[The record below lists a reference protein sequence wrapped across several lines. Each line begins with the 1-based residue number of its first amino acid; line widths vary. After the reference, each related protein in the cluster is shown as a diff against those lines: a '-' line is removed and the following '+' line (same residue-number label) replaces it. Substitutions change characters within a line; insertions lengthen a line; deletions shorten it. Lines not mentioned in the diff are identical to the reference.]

1 MFPEEKLD
9 VIRSFLKEKFSN
21 YSVRDYWDFDSEGQ
35 TFFLEGEDRRLTF
48 SRNFLDDSSTSDIS
62 MFLEREGQELG

>member
-21 YSVRDYWDFDSEGQ
+21 YAVRDYWDFDSEGQ
-35 TFFLEGEDRRLTF
+35 TFLLEAEDRRLTF
-48 SRNFLDDSSTSDIS
+48 
-62 MFLEREGQELG
+62 